1 MPLFDYFCGEHV
13 HEALFLPKE
22 EVPDSID
29 CPQCGKLA
37 LKQLSMPANTPG
49 RWGDQTGKYGVDG
62 FFDRGLGARYQTS
75 MQREAIME
83 AKGLVST
90 NDFDKHHVEDTLQ
103 KQVAHEK
110 QADANLARYK
120 SNLKK
125 FEGDKSRAVAETFT
139 ISEMKKQGTLA
150 KDAAKEA

>member
-1 MPLFDYFCGEHV
+1 MPLFDYFCGAHV

-22 EVPDSID
+22 EVPNSIE
-29 CPQCGKLA
+29 CPKCGKIS
-37 LKQLSMPANTPG
+37 LKQMPMPASTPG

-103 KQVAHEK
+103 KQLAHEK
-110 QADANLARYK
+110 QQDANLARYK

-125 FEGDKSRAVAETFT
+125 FEGDKTRAVAETFT
-139 ISEMKKQGTLA
+139 VSEMKKQGTLSQ
-150 KDAAKEA
+150 DAAKEI

>member
-22 EVPDSID
+22 NVPDSID
-29 CPQCGKLA
+29 CPKCGKPA
-37 LKQLSMPANTPG
+37 IKQLSMPANTPG

-62 FFDRGLGARYQTS
+62 FYDRGLGARYQTS

-83 AKGLVST
+83 KKGLVST
-90 NDFDKHHVEDTLQ
+90 GDFDKHFVEDTLQ
-103 KQVAHEK
+103 RQSEYQDQQDK
-110 QADANLARYK
+110 NLARYK
-120 SNLKK
+120 ANLKK
-125 FEGDKSRAVAETFT
+125 FDGDKSRAIGETFT

-150 KDAAKEA
+150 QDAAKEA

>member
-22 EVPDSID
+22 EVPDSIK
-29 CPQCGKLA
+29 CPQCGELA
-37 LKQLSMPANTPG
+37 PKQLAMPASTPG

-83 AKGLVST
+83 AKGLAPESS
-90 NDFDKHHVEDTLQ
+90 FGKHHVEDTLQ
-103 KQVAHEK
+103 RQAAH
-110 QADANLARYK
+110 QSQQDANLARYK
-120 SNLKK
+120 ANVKK
-125 FEGDKSRAVAETFT
+125 FEGDKGRAIAETFT
-139 ISEMKKQGTLA
+139 VAEMKKQGTMA
-150 KDAAKEA
+150 QDAAKEA

>member
-1 MPLFDYFCGEHV
+1 
-13 HEALFLPKE
+13 
-22 EVPDSID
+22 
-29 CPQCGKLA
+29 
-37 LKQLSMPANTPG
+37 
-49 RWGDQTGKYGVDG
+49 
-62 FFDRGLGARYQTS
+62 

-103 KQVAHEK
+103 KQLAHEK

-150 KDAAKEA
+150 RDAAKEA

>member
-22 EVPDSID
+22 EVPDSIE
-29 CPQCGKLA
+29 CPQCGQLA
-37 LKQLSMPANTPG
+37 IKQLSIPANTPG

-62 FFDRGLGARYQTS
+62 FYDRGLGARYQTS

-83 AKGLVST
+83 KKGLVST
-90 NDFDKHHVEDTLQ
+90 GDFDKHYVEDTLQ
-103 KQVAHEK
+103 RQSAHQKQ
-110 QADANLARYK
+110 QDANISRYK
-120 SNLKK
+120 SNMKK
-125 FEGDKSRAVAETFT
+125 FEGDKGRALTETFS

-150 KDAAKEA
+150 QDAAKEA

>member
-22 EVPDSID
+22 NVPDSID
-29 CPQCGKLA
+29 CPKCGKLA
-37 LKQLSMPANTPG
+37 IKQLSMPANTPG

-62 FFDRGLGARYQTS
+62 FYDRGLGARYQTS

-83 AKGLVST
+83 KKGLVST
-90 NDFDKHHVEDTLQ
+90 GDFDKHHVEDTLQ
-103 KQVAHEK
+103 RQSEYQDQQDK
-110 QADANLARYK
+110 NLARYK
-120 SNLKK
+120 ANLKK
-125 FEGDKSRAVAETFT
+125 FDGDKSRAIGETFT

-150 KDAAKEA
+150 QDAAKEA

>member
-1 MPLFDYFCGEHV
+1 MPLLDYFCGEHV
-13 HEALFLPKE
+13 NEALFLPRE
-22 EVPDSID
+22 EVPDSIK
-29 CPQCGKLA
+29 CPQCGELA
-37 LKQLSMPANTPG
+37 LKQLAMPALTPG

-62 FFDRGLGARYQTS
+62 FYDRGLGARYQTS

-103 KQVAHEK
+103 KQLAHEK
-110 QADANLARYK
+110 QSDANLARYK